1 MGLLN
6 GNQFR
11 ITLGDNILLCETS
24 SGVSFNNSLMEVTK
38 SDSGTYAEY
47 ISGQKSATV
56 SFDNLYSFDPIEV
69 GMILEFHIG
78 PRSSGFTGTGIV
90 ESLEVS
96 AASDDV
102 VTHSGTMKVIGELEK
117 FIPDIETQFL
127 RARGG
132 EDILTRDGNNI
143 QVRTQVN

>member
-38 SDSGTYAEY
+38 SDTGTYAEY

-69 GMILEFHIG
+69 GMVLDFHIG

-96 AASDDV
+96 TASDDV
-102 VTHSGTMKVIGELEK
+102 VTHSGTMRVIGELEK
-117 FIPDIETQFL
+117 FIPIIENVVL
-127 RARGG
+127 EARGG
-132 EDILTRDGNNI
+132 EDILTRAGEQIEIRI
-143 QVRTQVN
+143 QEN